1 MSTLDAFLPPQL
13 VKPKQVDSGIYVEE
27 RCSNPKCRKILGAK
41 EPKYTI
47 RFKGKE
53 APYCRE
59 CAKAILPKPKPQET
73 EEGNEKECINSLT
86 VFRRESKR

>member
-1 MSTLDAFLPPQL
+1 MSTLDAFLQPHH
-13 VKPKQVDSGIYVEE
+13 VEE

-53 APYCRE
+53 GKEAPPYCRE
-59 CAKAILPKPKPQET
+59 CARAILPKPVLPKRK
-73 EEGNEKECINSLT
+73 EEDENTSE
-86 VFRRESKR
+86 